1 LRQARAAKGG
11 AQMENTDLASTLTG
25 FANALWLAGV
35 PASTAR
41 VIAGSDALTEFP
53 EVGADQLYWAT
64 RLCFCAQQA
73 DIPVFDS
80 VFRAWFGF
88 LPAEATKPPAEAAE
102 TPEAREPDP
111 ATDKPGDRA
120 AASVGAAEALWARDI
135 AKLTAEE
142 RAEVNQLIAGL
153 AVRAP
158 HRPSLR
164 CVPGGRYR
172 IDVDRTVRSIFQQ
185 AGEPTRLCYEHR
197 TVVPERLLLLVD
209 VSGSMTEYSD
219 AFLRFGHAVLRAWG
233 DAAEVF
239 TLGTRF
245 ARATIALRQH
255 DPDQAMRAVSRIDPA
270 RGSGTRLGPALRDF
284 LRQWSGHRA
293 VRSATVVI
301 ASDGWESGPPD
312 LLERQVTRL
321 KLLSQRLI
329 WVNPQ
334 AGAPNFRPFARG
346 LKRVWP
352 LIDDHI
358 PGHSLAA
365 LQSLAD
371 RVAGIHDD

>member
-1 LRQARAAKGG
+1 V
-11 AQMENTDLASTLTG
+11 ENTDLASALTG

-41 VIAGSDALTEFP
+41 VITGSDALTAFP

-64 RLCFCAQQA
+64 RLSFCAQRA

-80 VFRAWFGF
+80 VFRAWFGV
-88 LPAEATKPPAEAAE
+88 LPAEATKPPAEAGETAEAAE
-102 TPEAREPDP
+102 TAEAQEPDP
-111 ATDKPGDRA
+111 ATDRPGDRA
-120 AASVGAAEALWARDI
+120 AASAGAAEALWTRDI

-142 RAEVNQLIAGL
+142 RAEVNQLIARL
-153 AVRAP
+153 AIRAP

-172 IDVDRTVRSIFQQ
+172 IDVDRTVRSTFQR
-185 AGEPTRLCYEHR
+185 AGEPTRLCYQHR

-209 VSGSMTEYSD
+209 VSGSMAEYAD
-219 AFLRFGHAVLRAWG
+219 AFLRFGHAAVRASG

-270 RGSGTRLGPALRDF
+270 RGSGTRLGPALRDL
-284 LRQWSGHRA
+284 LRHWSGHRA
-293 VRSATVVI
+293 VRSATIVI
-301 ASDGWESGPPD
+301 FSDGWESDGPD
-312 LLERQVTRL
+312 LLERQVARL
-321 KLLSQRLI
+321 ELLSQRLI

-334 AGAPNFRPFARG
+334 AGAPNFKPASRA
-346 LKRVWP
+346 LNRVWP
-352 LIDDHI
+352 LIDDHV
-358 PGHSLAA
+358 PGHSLAT

-371 RVAGIHDD
+371 RIAGGHED